1 MVRMSN
7 HLQLTIWGTDRARS
21 VLHEQQHL
29 IEAVY
34 TLKVW
39 KKNSIDSG
47 IESALM
53 GIGVPAPS
61 ASPVL

>member
-7 HLQLTIWGTDRARS
+7 HLQLTVWGTDRARC
-21 VLHEQQHL
+21 VCHEQQHS

-34 TLKVW
+34 TFKVW

-61 ASPVL
+61 ASSIL